1 MAKRRSYPEILRQE
15 MGELIDQLDLPKLYK
30 QSMERRWLDQVLW
43 MEKKASQCQRWH
55 NRLRLTA
62 VVGGVILPALVG
74 VNFLDNTNKTL
85 KLWFPYVTFGLSQAI
100 AVSVAVEEFC
110 RYGDRWRQYRQTAE
124 NLKTEGWQYFQ
135 LSGQYEQAKNHANA
149 YPLFAAHVESVI
161 QNDVKNY
168 ITELVKQKEKE
179 QEDVD
184 KVVEVARGV
193 QLPTQAFVE
202 STPIQPMFAQSGV
215 ADMPYASSLASEAIA
230 TVSSSPEVV
239 TAAMP
244 TGSPS
249 VVASSLTSN
258 GTPLDAP
265 IATPLSTSTT
275 APKAVPMA
283 TSLTASTPA
292 AASTAPAPTTPVPQ
306 VVKGN
311 AGILRLRQDSVFKL
325 SPKPAESL
333 SENEKILVKG
343 GSAYGLH
350 SYSFADNN
358 HLRVALAQVGLGP
371 DKRNTWFLFAPH
383 AEIEGISGKLMPTSN
398 PAASESQPKS
408 TNQDIHLKVP
418 YFSQVDNKF
427 EPNRTCNT
435 SSCAMVAKFLG
446 ANISGDDAYY
456 QYVIKYGDTTDHG
469 VQTQALED
477 LGIKSTWNT
486 DLDFSDLD
494 KSLETGLPIV
504 IGIMHRGSLENP
516 TGGHMIVVVG
526 RTPERD
532 YICNDPYGSVLDGY
546 TSDPSNGKGVVYP
559 RNMLRYRWLEHNT
572 PKTGWGRLFYG
583 NKV

>member
-1 MAKRRSYPEILRQE
+1 

-43 MEKKASQCQRWH
+43 MEKKASHCQRWH

-85 KLWFPYVTFGLSQAI
+85 KLWFPYVTFALSQAI

-124 NLKTEGWQYFQ
+124 NLKTEGWQFFQ
-135 LSGQYEQAKNHANA
+135 LSGQYEQAKTHANA
-149 YPLFAAHVESVI
+149 YPLFASHVESVI
-161 QNDVKNY
+161 QNDVKTY

-193 QLPTQAFVE
+193 QLPTHAFVE

-215 ADMPYASSLASEAIA
+215 AETPEASSLASEAIA
-230 TVSSSPEVV
+230 TVSNSAEVI

-244 TGSPS
+244 DESSSMVT
-249 VVASSLTSN
+249 SSLASN
-258 GTPLDAP
+258 GTTIEAPLDAP
-265 IATPLSTSTT
+265 LTEPAS
-275 APKAVPMA
+275 APMA
-283 TSLTASTPA
+283 TPMAAALTAPSTPA
-292 AASTAPAPTTPVPQ
+292 TAAPTALVPQ

-333 SENEKILVKG
+333 AEKEKVLVKG

-358 HLRVALAQVGLGP
+358 HLRVALANVGLGP
-371 DKRNTWFLFAPH
+371 EKRNTWFLFAPH
-383 AEIEGISGKLMPTSN
+383 AEIEGIAGKPMPTTN
-398 PAASESQPKS
+398 PAVSQLQPKS
-408 TNQDIHLKVP
+408 TNGEIHLKVP

-427 EPNRTCNT
+427 EAERTCNT
-435 SSCAMVAKFLG
+435 SSCAMAAKYLG
-446 ANISGDDAYY
+446 AKISGDDEYY
-456 QYVIKYGDTTDHG
+456 QYVRKHGDTTDHG
-469 VQTQALED
+469 VQTNALED
-477 LGIKSTWNT
+477 IGIKSTWNT
-486 DLDFSDLD
+486 DLDFADLD
-494 KSLETGLPIV
+494 KSLEAGLPIV
-504 IGIMHRGSLENP
+504 IGILHRGSLEYP
-516 TGGHMIVVVG
+516 TGGHMLVVVG

-546 TSDPSNGKGVVYP
+546 TSDPNNGKGVVYP
-559 RNMLRYRWLEHNT
+559 RNMLRYRWLEQNA